1 VPDAPPRPILL
12 ARLEALHAEIDDAVR
27 PLVALHG
34 ARLRCRLGCTRCCVD
49 DLTIFEVEADRIRAR
64 AASVLDEA
72 PRPAGACAFLG
83 DDGACRIYAHR
94 PYVCRTQGLPLRW
107 FEDPPDAAPGT
118 ELRDICPLNEPDGPP
133 IETLPAAA
141 CWTIGPTEARLAA
154 LAAERDGATPRRV
167 RLRDLVG
174 PAR

>member
-107 FEDPPDAAPGT
+107 FDSDERGAT
-118 ELRDICPLNEPDGPP
+118 LELRDICALNEPGEPALEALPESCCWLLGPH
-133 IETLPAAA
+133 
-141 CWTIGPTEARLAA
+141 EARLHE
-154 LAAERDGATPRRV
+154 LARGWDGGERVA
-167 RLRDLVG
+167 LRDLF
-174 PAR
+174 ARR